1 MSTIEEVDAINRI
14 IDHLRAYDLPLVK
27 YYVSI
32 GIGPFEGQEPEIIEK
47 YNALE
52 FTFDDKLK
60 SPINILST
68 RGVEFYFEEGEGEK
82 SLYLIR
88 TTLNPKKSDM
98 SKGYIETEIVHSVNN
113 QEENAKE
120 IEKKITQAFKEL
132 GYKLKAPSQT

>member
-1 MSTIEEVDAINRI
+1 MSTIEDVSVINGI
-14 IDHLRAYDLPLVK
+14 IERLRAYNLPLVK

-32 GIGPFEGQEPEIIEK
+32 DIGSFEGQEPEIIEEHS
-47 YNALE
+47 ALQ
-52 FTFDDKLK
+52 FSFDDKLK
-60 SPINILST
+60 SPIQALST
-68 RGVEFYFEEGEGEK
+68 GGVDFYFEKWEGEK